1 MKKWTAALVTL
12 AVGVSALALPASAA
26 EATFVDTLEDN
37 YPLVYE
43 ISEWMRYQKNTD
55 LGLNTYLKCKPEGE
69 GYEEYDTH
77 PEKAPLRE
85 EYVVYKMDG
94 DVTGYTIDCIHV
106 NGLGNAETDVSVY
119 LSKDG
124 TNWVEADS
132 AFSEQTYDDEI
143 YINLEKAYWLNST
156 VSNAA
161 KCPAGYNYIKI
172 TLNPFTVKDSCT
184 WNTALT
190 GIKITYEKAGGD
202 TPTTDDTTTAAPDTT
217 TGNSD
222 TTTTASA
229 PEGGTAPSTSTTTTA
244 AATTK
249 ANDSSVPADTDADE
263 DGSMVGVIIGIVAA
277 VVVLAGAGVGV
288 YFFLKK
294 KKMNEGK

>member
-1 MKKWTAALVTL
+1 MKKWTAALMTL

-55 LGLNTYLKCKPEGE
+55 LGVNTYLKCSPSGNGSEV
-69 GYEEYDTH
+69 D
-77 PEKAPLRE
+77 RE

-94 DVTGYTIDCIHV
+94 DITGYTIDCIHV
-106 NGLGNAETDVSVY
+106 NGLGNGETDVSVY
-119 LSKDG
+119 LSTDAV
-124 TNWVEADS
+124 NWVEADS
-132 AFSEQTYDDEI
+132 AYSEPTYDDEI

-156 VSNAA
+156 VSNAS
-161 KCPAGYNYIKI
+161 KCPAGYSYIKI
-172 TLNPFTVKDSCT
+172 TLNPFTVKDSCM

-190 GIKITYEKAGGD
+190 GVQITYEKAGDGPVESSD
-202 TPTTDDTTTAAPDTT
+202 PTTTVPDTT
-217 TGNSD
+217 TQGD
-222 TTTTASA
+222 ETTTTPSE
-229 PEGGTAPSTSTTTTA
+229 PEESTAPSTSSSTTTTN
-244 AATTK
+244 
-249 ANDSSVPADTDADE
+249 ANDSSAPADMDTDTDE
-263 DGSMVGVIIGIVAA
+263 GGSMVGVIIGVVVA

>member
-161 KCPAGYNYIKI
+161 KCPAGYGYQYTGTAQRAGAPDGFGQRGYRGAVHRICRLCGAVCAVSRRLRRKKPQNSRTPCSAWLERRVSDGNHTGKSR
-172 TLNPFTVKDSCT
+172 TLSGVLPR
-184 WNTALT
+184 
-190 GIKITYEKAGGD
+190 
-202 TPTTDDTTTAAPDTT
+202 TAARRCDAVL
-217 TGNSD
+217 D
-222 TTTTASA
+222 EQRSA
-229 PEGGTAPSTSTTTTA
+229 
-244 AATTK
+244 
-249 ANDSSVPADTDADE
+249 
-263 DGSMVGVIIGIVAA
+263 
-277 VVVLAGAGVGV
+277 
-288 YFFLKK
+288 
-294 KKMNEGK
+294 

>member
-1 MKKWTAALVTL
+1 MKKWTAALMTL

-55 LGLNTYLKCKPEGE
+55 LGVNTYLKCSPSGNGSEV
-69 GYEEYDTH
+69 D
-77 PEKAPLRE
+77 RE

-94 DVTGYTIDCIHV
+94 DITGYTIDCIHV
-106 NGLGNAETDVSVY
+106 NGLGNGETDVSVY
-119 LSKDG
+119 LSTDAV
-124 TNWVEADS
+124 NWVEADS
-132 AFSEQTYDDEI
+132 AYSEPTYDDEI

-156 VSNAA
+156 VSNAS
-161 KCPAGYNYIKI
+161 KCPAGYSYIKI
-172 TLNPFTVKDSCT
+172 TLNPFTVKDSCM

-190 GIKITYEKAGGD
+190 GVQITYENAGAGPVESND
-202 TPTTDDTTTAAPDTT
+202 PTTTVPDTT
-217 TGNSD
+217 TQGD
-222 TTTTASA
+222 ETTTTPSE
-229 PEGGTAPSTSTTTTA
+229 PEESTAPSTSSSTTTTN
-244 AATTK
+244 
-249 ANDSSVPADTDADE
+249 ANDSSVPADTDE
-263 DGSMVGVIIGIVAA
+263 GGSMVGVIIGVVVA

>member
-1 MKKWTAALVTL
+1 MKKWTAALMTL

-55 LGLNTYLKCKPEGE
+55 LGVNTYLKCSPSGNGSEV
-69 GYEEYDTH
+69 D
-77 PEKAPLRE
+77 RE

-94 DVTGYTIDCIHV
+94 DITGYTIDCIHV
-106 NGLGNAETDVSVY
+106 NGLGNGETDVSVY
-119 LSKDG
+119 LSTDAV
-124 TNWVEADS
+124 NWVEADS
-132 AFSEQTYDDEI
+132 AYSEPTYDDEI

-156 VSNAA
+156 VSNAS
-161 KCPAGYNYIKI
+161 KCPAGYSYIKI
-172 TLNPFTVKDSCT
+172 TLNPFTVKDSCM

-190 GIKITYEKAGGD
+190 GVQITYENAGAGPVESND
-202 TPTTDDTTTAAPDTT
+202 PTTTVPDTT
-217 TGNSD
+217 TQGD
-222 TTTTASA
+222 ETTTTPSE
-229 PEGGTAPSTSTTTTA
+229 PEESTAPSTSSSTTTTN
-244 AATTK
+244 
-249 ANDSSVPADTDADE
+249 ANDSSAPADTDE
-263 DGSMVGVIIGIVAA
+263 GGSMVGVIIGVVVA